1 MNSQLEPMEKGM
13 GLSTP
18 YIIQREC
25 REPMRC
31 ILSFNSHKIIR
42 SRVELKNSTHFGTCR
57 SISQCTREVLLQIQD
72 VFPTRSNRLLLIF
85 GPGYHVLVFE
95 TDQKSN
101 QEFGT
106 WTILTNGQLHKD
118 QVSENQRP
126 TTFWLTSRSHN
137 LTYPHYQVV
146 WSFCLQTQSM
156 VVRIDWGSEPKLQE
170 CSFPC
175 K

>member
-57 SISQCTREVLLQIQD
+57 SISQCTKEFLLLQIWMCFQLAQIGWYLTLD
-72 VFPTRSNRLLLIF
+72 LNIVYWYFKQTKSSIKNL
-85 GPGYHVLVFE
+85 GPE
-95 TDQKSN
+95 QN
-101 QEFGT
+101 
-106 WTILTNGQLHKD
+106 
-118 QVSENQRP
+118 
-126 TTFWLTSRSHN
+126 
-137 LTYPHYQVV
+137 
-146 WSFCLQTQSM
+146 
-156 VVRIDWGSEPKLQE
+156 
-170 CSFPC
+170 
-175 K
+175 